1 MKELIFTVGIPGAGK
16 STYLRGKY
24 PKVSTDDIRR
34 YILGDVNE
42 VGKENFVFKTAED
55 IIVNLLKTYDVVYM
69 GATMVETKH
78 RHTFLNAIKSR
89 VKDVKFT
96 GLIFSVD
103 PEESKR
109 RIQKDL
115 NSGINRASSVNIVD
129 KHYKMYLET
138 INEIESNKHG
148 FDAIFISQET

>member
-1 MKELIFTVGIPGAGK
+1 PGAGK

-115 NSGINRASSVNIVD
+115 NSGINRASSV
-129 KHYKMYLET
+129 
-138 INEIESNKHG
+138 
-148 FDAIFISQET
+148 